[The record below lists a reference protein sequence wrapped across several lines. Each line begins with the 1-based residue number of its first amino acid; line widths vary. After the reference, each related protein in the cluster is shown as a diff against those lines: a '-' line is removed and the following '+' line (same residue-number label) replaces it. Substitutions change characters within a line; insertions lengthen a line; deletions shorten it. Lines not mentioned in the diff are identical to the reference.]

1 MSHSSHE
8 TAAGMWFDTFR
19 HVVISCANTFCV
31 AAITLFGLL
40 IITFSIARF
49 VPTDPVLAI
58 VGDKASQE
66 RYEEVYRELGLDKPL
81 YQQFAS
87 YVGKVAKG
95 DFGVSHFT
103 QQPVSDD
110 LKRVFPATFELATAG
125 TLIGIFFGIPLG
137 VLAAVKRGSWIDQLC
152 RIIGLIGYSVPIFWL
167 GLMGLLIFYNYLDWL
182 PGPGRLDITYQYT
195 FEPKTGIILLD
206 TAFAGEWE
214 IFFDAL
220 RHLILPASLLGYF
233 SMAYI
238 SRMTRSFMLN
248 ELTQEYIVTA
258 RVKGLSNIAIIWR
271 HALRNAAVPLITV
284 IALSYGSLLE
294 GSVLTEVIFE
304 WPGLGRYLTSSLM
317 NTDMDAAL
325 GATLVVGVIFL
336 AVNLLSDILY
346 KVFDPRTRS

>member
-1 MSHSSHE
+1 MGTSSH
-8 TAAGMWFDTFR
+8 ALSAGMWFDTFR
-19 HVVISCANTFCV
+19 RIFVSCANTVCI
-31 AAITLFGLL
+31 AAVTLFGLL
-40 IITFSIARF
+40 IITFCIARF
-49 VPTDPVLAI
+49 VPTDPVLSI

-66 RYEEVYRELGLDKPL
+66 RYDEVYRQLGLDKPL
-81 YQQFAS
+81 YQQFS
-87 YVGKVAKG
+87 NYVVKVCTG

-103 QQPVSDD
+103 QQPVAED

-137 VLAAVKRGSWIDQLC
+137 VLAAVKRNSWIDQLC

-182 PGPGRLDITYQYT
+182 PGPGRLDISYQYT
-195 FEPKTGIILLD
+195 FEPFTGIILLD
-206 TAFAGEWE
+206 TALSGEWD

-248 ELTQEYIVTA
+248 ELSQEYIVTA
-258 RVKGLSNIAIIWR
+258 RVKGLSNTTIIWR

-325 GATLVVGVIFL
+325 GATLIVGIIFL
-336 AVNLLSDILY
+336 GINLLSDILY
-346 KVFDPRTRS
+346 KVFDPRTR